1 MSKLVVYGT
10 PISTYVR
17 TVWLLL
23 EEIGVEYQLHSI
35 DFFQGEN
42 RSAAYLDKN
51 PFAKVPTLGIDE
63 ELIYET
69 TAITDYLDTVFA
81 AGRCSPTDPLLKARM
96 RQIMGI
102 IDNYLNPTAIGTIV
116 WQRLIMPSHGS
127 QTDLEKVNSAIEPT
141 KMAIMAIESLATC
154 NPYLLGSTISIADCY
169 LIPIFVYL
177 AQTPDFAG
185 VVAQSPKLQSWW
197 ERVSQLSIVK
207 KVCV

>member
-17 TVWLLL
+17 TVRLLL

-42 RSAAYLDKN
+42 RSAAYLAKN

-81 AGRCSPTDPLLKARM
+81 AGRYIPTDPLLKTRM

-102 IDNYLNPTAIGTIV
+102 VDNYLNPTAIGTIV
-116 WQRLIMPSHGS
+116 WQRLIMPSQGS

-141 KMAIMAIESLATC
+141 KIAMGAIESLTIC

-177 AQTPDFAG
+177 AQTPDFARIM
-185 VVAQSPKLQSWW
+185 AQSPKLQSWW
-197 ERVSQLSIVK
+197 ERVSQLPIVQ